1 MANKGA
7 YAAIEID
14 DDDEV
19 IQCNTRTLTY
29 TLQLTDGEEHKQ
41 QARNQPMPSVSSY
54 WNKTPRLH
62 THVTLWAKPSW

>member
-19 IQCNTRTLTY
+19 IQRNTRTHAPHNSWTEQNTSSKREEQTY
-29 TLQLTDGEEHKQ
+29 AVRQL
-41 QARNQPMPSVSSY
+41 PMEQ
-54 WNKTPRLH
+54 N
-62 THVTLWAKPSW
+62 AKAA

>member
-19 IQCNTRTLTY
+19 IQRNTRTHIPHNSQTEQNTSSKRQDQPYAVRQPQMEQNAKTASTSSHSL
-29 TLQLTDGEEHKQ
+29 G
-41 QARNQPMPSVSSY
+41 QA
-54 WNKTPRLH
+54 
-62 THVTLWAKPSW
+62 